1 MIRKPFQPVE
11 SAAADSI
18 KFCDSK
24 LQLICKF
31 NEKIS
36 TKLSEIGRRKNVKL
50 WRKGN
55 MLTCWLRLPK
65 KKDKS
70 DSCTNLLFAKSL
82 PDPASCDKLWFVVSD
97 EIVMPH
103 TLDCKILDCE
113 SLIEHV
119 CALRFLAVA
128 TKVLE
133 MWNCA
138 NREICGS
145 CDGDEQ
151 PVSELHNYGDGI
163 QENVCLTWRLI
174 EWWRRVWPEI
184 RWST

>member
-18 KFCDSK
+18 KFCDSN

-36 TKLSEIGRRKNVKL
+36 TKLSEIRRRRKCEE
-50 WRKGN
+50 KGICS
-55 MLTCWLRLPK
+55 MLTWWLRLPK

-97 EIVMPH
+97 EVVMPH